1 MVYCDSIFDVFIID
15 HYNLAECPKYD
26 YLCSMFHSE
35 SDKKTKNKK
44 FSYLENPQSDLRI
57 IYTTSALVMGLD
69 IQGFH
74 SLFLNKPPL
83 TTVTLSKVS
92 VELLDISILCA
103 VLLHNS
109 RAFIDT
115 DEKCV
120 IRYSVAED
128 YLL

>member
-1 MVYCDSIFDVFIID
+1 MRFHFRRFIID

-44 FSYLENPQSDLRI
+44 FSDLENPQSDLRI

-74 SLFLNKPPL
+74 SLFLNEPPL

-92 VELLDISILCA
+92 VELLDIDILCA

-115 DEKCV
+115 DEICV

>member
-1 MVYCDSIFDVFIID
+1 
-15 HYNLAECPKYD
+15 
-26 YLCSMFHSE
+26 
-35 SDKKTKNKK
+35 
-44 FSYLENPQSDLRI
+44 
-57 IYTTSALVMGLD
+57 MGLD

-74 SLFLNKPPL
+74 SLFLNEPPL

-92 VELLDISILCA
+92 VELLDINILCA

-115 DEKCV
+115 DKKCV